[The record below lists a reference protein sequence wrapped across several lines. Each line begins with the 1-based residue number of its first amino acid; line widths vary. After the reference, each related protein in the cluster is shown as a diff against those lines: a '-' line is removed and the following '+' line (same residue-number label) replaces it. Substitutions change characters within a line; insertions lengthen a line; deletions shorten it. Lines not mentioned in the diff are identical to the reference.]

1 MFSTS
6 LSQFSAHWASW
17 HFHCAGFSSY
27 SASTVGPFTKL
38 GLLCVWPPP
47 HGDQAKVVSAR
58 LNPRNG
64 TIYVGGVCNF
74 SSVLS
79 HHSKNLKQRTN
90 QCYSSVFL
98 GKTKD
103 SMPSGS
109 EGELTQKTKK
119 REASIFLGFLLLYIY
134 LLPHEPALCKLC

>member
-1 MFSTS
+1 MGFC
-6 LSQFSAHWASW
+6 
-17 HFHCAGFSSY
+17 CA
-27 SASTVGPFTKL
+27 
-38 GLLCVWPPP
+38 WPQPY
-47 HGDQAKVVSAR
+47 GGQAKVVSAR

-79 HHSKNLKQRTN
+79 HHSKNLKQWTN

-109 EGELTQKTKK
+109 EGELTQKTKR
-119 REASIFLGFLLLYIY
+119 REASVLLGFLLLYIC
-134 LLPHEPALCKLC
+134 LLPAEPALCKLGQRGGLFVLPEVLTPGLRPSFVLFLWAFPFFVF